1 MDSDNIDKET
11 REAES
16 TKTEKSKAIVEEG
29 VNNLLGPL
37 KEGEFPYK
45 IRDCFKNAV
54 DCQEF
59 DGNIQSGMK
68 KIIERYYIASREK
81 YEKKFK
87 DDMKIILDLSVNYS
101 KEDLMKM
108 LQEPIVV
115 QGTVV
120 ITVPETD
127 VTNTNTNVVSET
139 DVTNTNVVPEKD
151 VQGTDARSD
160 VHKDTNNYPHLS
172 YTPPEPPKP
181 LTKEDVAKMK
191 KGEKIS
197 EETFNKLDEADK
209 TLFEKEAVN
218 YDENKSPNPIE
229 AGHTYIK
236 RAGPTAPK

>member
-1 MDSDNIDKET
+1 MDSDNIYDET

-29 VNNLLGPL
+29 VNNLLGPY
-37 KEGEFPYK
+37 KEVEFPYK

-120 ITVPETD
+120 
-127 VTNTNTNVVSET
+127 
-139 DVTNTNVVPEKD
+139 
-151 VQGTDARSD
+151 VQEGPYP
-160 VHKDTNNYPHLS
+160 NNH
-172 YTPPEPPKP
+172 PKP
-181 LTKEDVAKMK
+181 LTQEEVLQQFIKME
-191 KGEKIS
+191 KGTEVSQEFYDLLKI
-197 EETFNKLDEADK
+197 N
-209 TLFEKEAVN
+209 EKESWFDKKIFN
-218 YDENKSPNPIE
+218 YDLVRFPSNSTEIDQFYYVK
-229 AGHTYIK
+229 K
-236 RAGPTAPK
+236 DGPTAQIP

>member
-11 REAES
+11 KAES
-16 TKTEKSKAIVEEG
+16 TKAIVEEG
-29 VNNLLGPL
+29 VNNLLGPF
-37 KEGEFPYK
+37 KEVEFPYK

-54 DCQEF
+54 DCKEF

-87 DDMKIILDLSVNYS
+87 DDMKIILDLSVNFNYS
-101 KEDLMKM
+101 KQNLMTR
-108 LQEPIVV
+108 LQPIVV

-120 ITVPETD
+120 VPEKV

-139 DVTNTNVVPEKD
+139 D
-151 VQGTDARSD
+151 
-160 VHKDTNNYPHLS
+160 
-172 YTPPEPPKP
+172 EPSVSIQKE

-191 KGEKIS
+191 EGEQIS
-197 EETFNKLDEADK
+197 KETFDKLGEADK

-218 YDENKSPNPIE
+218 YDENKPPNPIE
-229 AGHTYIK
+229 AGDTYVK